1 MIELMIDQNG
11 GLDSNYNQVIRLA
24 NPMYAYVLNPPICHS
39 QFSFVVRHC
48 TFRPTCSVLV
58 EPIYVVGALN
68 MYYYLVLLYVYPIT
82 YPVMYLVYVVH
93 VLYCTVVGFQY
104 LKEHDLYQDIH
115 VLLIFQIVPEPKK
128 QRDLEG
134 ACGACA
140 PPKIRKAYVM
150 QR

>member
-1 MIELMIDQNG
+1 
-11 GLDSNYNQVIRLA
+11 
-24 NPMYAYVLNPPICHS
+24 
-39 QFSFVVRHC
+39 
-48 TFRPTCSVLV
+48 
-58 EPIYVVGALN
+58 
-68 MYYYLVLLYVYPIT
+68 
-82 YPVMYLVYVVH
+82 MYLVYVVH